1 MLLSMSTPP
10 SDRRV
15 APRTSATIVAEV
27 TLDGVIITCAVSR
40 DASSAG
46 LLLMTEKA
54 VEPGSKVH
62 LRLWVGDDKGS
73 PVSIG
78 ASVVRCE
85 KIAPRRAEVWS
96 YEVALALDDRPP
108 DFDRILNALAKH
120 RDSP

>member
-1 MLLSMSTPP
+1 MLLPMGSPP

-15 APRTSATIVAEV
+15 VPRTSATIVAEV
-27 TLDGVIITCAVSR
+27 TLDGVIVTCAVSR
-40 DASSAG
+40 DASASG
-46 LLLMTEKA
+46 LLLMTENA
-54 VEPGSKVH
+54 VEPGTKVH

-73 PVSIG
+73 PVSVG

-96 YEVALALDDRPP
+96 YEVALALDERPA